1 MSTEMVA
8 VDEYLLWRVVS
19 VAADVVFEMSWRHI
33 SNRRRQRL
41 QVGFVVCSRHPVGV
55 KMLKIIR
62 LACLEVRR

>member
-1 MSTEMVA
+1 MSTGMVA
-8 VDEYLLWRVVS
+8 VDQYLLWRVVG
-19 VAADVVFEMSWRHI
+19 VATDVVFEMSWRHI

-41 QVGFVVCSRHPVGV
+41 QVGFVVCSCHPVGV